1 MEVQLKSA
9 SAPDQSPVVVRTHA
23 GATADSLLGA
33 FCHDRGQE
41 YDPSLAL
48 YTRANEPLR
57 GGASLD
63 ALRVRPGDTLYVRRQ
78 RSPHLFLAN
87 WGLLG
92 ALCAVLGLL
101 GLLVVSMAYG
111 LTGGRVPFVH
121 GVVVDAGSSHSEAT
135 LYRWEG
141 AKYLGTGRVVQVD
154 HRNAEPGISSLGP
167 RRTGPELEKAVS
179 EVLGGL
185 KAPVYLGATAG
196 MRLLNLTNPL
206 EAEAVLMAAECAL
219 NPLGLQRASILSGH
233 EEGLFAWLSS
243 NYLFNRIPVEAEE
256 VATYGAVDLGGAS
269 TQIAFQVDTN
279 ISSGVSSLQLYGR
292 RYDVFAITYLCYGVN
307 EVERRF
313 LAHIVAQQN
322 YSANVRSP
330 CHNVGYS
337 FNRTAE
343 DVLGSYCTQTTA
355 NKEWLQK
362 NPPTFEF
369 TFVGEGSAAKCE
381 ESVAQ
386 LMDLSECRKLYSE
399 CMEPPEAP
407 VPHNR
412 QFIGFSA
419 FYYTLK
425 ALNSSKT
432 SLSAFKNASDW
443 LCSASW
449 EDALKTGIPQRYL
462 SRYCLQAM
470 YIRDVLLDK
479 YKFTEATWPNLM
491 FTKKANGF
499 DVGWSLGFMI
509 NATNAIPAARPSLPS
524 IGRNLFILLVVLF
537 VLLLALAAAFLL
549 LARKQSR
556 ARLVP
561 PS

>member
-9 SAPDQSPVVVRTHA
+9 SAPDQSPVVVRTHG

-33 FCHDRGQE
+33 FCHDRNQE

-111 LTGGRVPFVH
+111 LTGGQVPFVH

-154 HRNAEPGISSLGP
+154 HRSAEPGISSLGP
-167 RRTGPELEKAVS
+167 RAAGPALAKAVG
-179 EVLGGL
+179 EVLGEL
-185 KAPVYLGATAG
+185 KAPVFLGATAG
-196 MRLLNLTNPL
+196 MRLLNHTNPT
-206 EAEAVLMAAECAL
+206 ESEAVLMAAECAL
-219 NPLGLQRASILSGH
+219 KPLGLQRAGILSGH
-233 EEGLFAWLSS
+233 DEGLFAWLSS
-243 NYLFNRIPVEAEE
+243 NYLFDRIPVEADDT
-256 VATYGAVDLGGAS
+256 ATYGAVDLGGAS
-269 TQIAFQVDTN
+269 TQIAFEVDTN
-279 ISSGVSSLQLYGR
+279 ESDDVSTLQLYGR
-292 RYDVFAITYLCYGVN
+292 PYNVFSITYLCYGVN

-313 LAHIVAQQN
+313 LAHLVTQKKFNLNVA
-322 YSANVRSP
+322 SP
-330 CHNVGYS
+330 CHNAGFS
-337 FNRTAE
+337 FNRTAQE
-343 DVLGSYCTQTTA
+343 VLGEYCTATPETE
-355 NKEWLQK
+355 EWLKK
-362 NPPTFEF
+362 NPSAVF
-369 TFVGEGSAAKCE
+369 TFAGEGSATKCVE
-381 ESVAQ
+381 TMAQ
-386 LMDLSECRKLYSE
+386 VMDPSECKKKYKE
-399 CMEPPEAP
+399 CMEPPSVP

-419 FYYTLK
+419 FYYTAD
-425 ALNSSKT
+425 ALNST
-432 SLSAFKNASDW
+432 QVPLSAFKNASDH
-443 LCSASW
+443 LCSISW
-449 EDALKTGIPQRYL
+449 AEAKKTGVPERYL
-462 SRYCLQAM
+462 YRYCLQAVYM
-470 YIRDVLLDK
+470 RNVLLDQ
-479 YKFTEATWPNLM
+479 YKFTDATWPNLR
-491 FTKKANGF
+491 FTKKAKGYE
-499 DVGWSLGFMI
+499 VGWSLGFMI
-509 NATNAIPAARPSLPS
+509 NATNAIPAAKPSLPS